1 MRRLATIAPAL
12 AASLLLALPA
22 ARAARAPTA
31 AEGLKIRADAHVFAA
46 IYYRSTNPARIYVTR
61 VRVSTVDGRFAAAHL
76 TTSNK
81 LIDQP
86 IDVLL
91 WHGVSEWAVIT
102 WGTEYLGCGLV
113 RSAVRKDLFGTA
125 TCF

>member
-1 MRRLATIAPAL
+1 MRLAAILAILLVA
-12 AASLLLALPA
+12 AASAQ
-22 ARAARAPTA
+22 AARAPTA
-31 AEGLKIRADAHVFAA
+31 AEKLKIDAAAQVFGA
-46 IYYRSTNPARIYVTR
+46 IYYRPANPAKIYVTR

-76 TTSNK
+76 TTSRK

-91 WHGVSEWAVIT
+91 WHGVSSWAVIT

-113 RSAVRKDLFGTA
+113 RPAVRKDLFGPSK
-125 TCF
+125 CF

>member
-1 MRRLATIAPAL
+1 MRLFAATVVV
-12 AASLLLALPA
+12 SLFALPA
-22 ARAARAPTA
+22 AQAARSPTA
-31 AEGLKIRADAHVFAA
+31 AEKLKIDAAAHVFGA
-46 IYYRSTNPARIYVTR
+46 IYYRPSNPAKIFVTR

-76 TTSNK
+76 STSRK

-91 WHGVSEWAVIT
+91 WHGVSSWAVIT

-113 RSAVRKDLFGTA
+113 RPAVRKDLFGPA
-125 TCF
+125 KCF

>member
-1 MRRLATIAPAL
+1 VV
-12 AASLLLALPA
+12 PA
-22 ARAARAPTA
+22 ADAARGPRAS
-31 AEGLKIRADAHVFAA
+31 EGLKIRADAHVFAA
-46 IYYRSTNPARIYVTR
+46 IYYRPTNPARIDVTR
-61 VRVSTVDGRFAAAHL
+61 VRISTVDGRFAAAHL
-76 TTSNK
+76 STSNK

-113 RSAVRKDLFGTA
+113 RAAVRKDLFGTA

>member
-1 MRRLATIAPAL
+1 MAVV
-12 AASLLLALPA
+12 SLLALPA

-31 AEGLKIRADAHVFAA
+31 PEKLKNDGAAHVFGA
-46 IYYRSTNPARIYVTR
+46 IYYRPSNPAKIYVTR

-76 TTSNK
+76 TTSRK

-91 WHGVSEWAVIT
+91 WHGVTSWAVIT

-113 RSAVRKDLFGTA
+113 KPAVRKDLFGPA
-125 TCF
+125 ACF

>member
-1 MRRLATIAPAL
+1 VAIAATLFLAAPA
-12 AASLLLALPA
+12 AQ
-22 ARAARAPTA
+22 AARAPTA
-31 AEGLKIRADAHVFAA
+31 AEKLKIDAAAQVFGD
-46 IYYRSTNPARIYVTR
+46 IYYRPSNPAKVFVTR

-76 TTSNK
+76 TTSSK

-113 RSAVRKDLFGTA
+113 RPAVRKDLFRTGA
-125 TCF
+125 CF